1 MHFETIAAQA
11 GHRVDP
17 ATGAVAPPIYLS
29 TTFERDPDGAY
40 PRGFVYSRTDN
51 PNRNALEQL
60 LARLEGGDADGDA
73 AAAIAFASGS
83 AATAAVLQALAP
95 GDHVIAPDDCYHGT
109 ARLLREVFAPWGVAT
124 DFVDLTD
131 ADRVRRAVRPATRLL
146 WVETPSNPL
155 LKISDIAELA
165 GIARAAG
172 ALCVCD
178 NTWATP
184 MLQRPL
190 ALGADLVVHSTTKYL
205 SGHEDVTGGA
215 VVGRPEAAFFQR
227 IRLIQNLG
235 GAAPSPFDCWLTV
248 RGIRTLHVRMP
259 AHCANAGRIAR
270 FLQDHPRVAA
280 VHYPGL
286 PEHPG
291 HAVAARQMSG
301 CGGMLSF
308 QVKGDGPA
316 NGDGPSGGQE
326 TGGQETGGQETGGQ
340 TTGGRDAA
348 MRVAARVR
356 QFVRATSLGGT
367 QSLIEHR
374 ASIEGPQSATPD
386 NLLRVS
392 VGLENADDLIADLAQ
407 ALEG

>member
-51 PNRNALEQL
+51 PNRNALERL
-60 LARLEGGDADGDA
+60 LARLEGGDADGG

-146 WVETPSNPL
+146 WLETPSNPL

-308 QVKGDGPA
+308 QVNA
-316 NGDGPSGGQE
+316 SEQSGGRE
-326 TGGQETGGQETGGQ
+326 
-340 TTGGRDAA
+340 AA
-348 MRVAARVR
+348 MGVAARVR